1 MINMNIVNIILGVS
15 LIIFGG
21 LILLGAPLMYLWNYV
36 VPSIF
41 GLRYITFWEAVGLNL
56 VTGILFRP
64 SILPFE
70 AFNKIKNKIS

>member
-1 MINMNIVNIILGVS
+1 MINMNIVNIILGVT

-36 VPSIF
+36 VPSLF

-56 VTGILFRP
+56 ITGILFRQ

>member
-36 VPSIF
+36 IPSIF

>member
-1 MINMNIVNIILGVS
+1 MNIVNIILGVS

-21 LILLGAPLMYLWNYV
+21 LVLLGAPLMYLLNYV
-36 VPSIF
+36 VPSLF

-56 VTGILFRP
+56 ITGILFRQ

>member
-1 MINMNIVNIILGVS
+1 MINMNIVNIILGVT

-56 VTGILFRP
+56 ITGILFRQ

>member
-21 LILLGAPLMYLWNYV
+21 LVLLGAPLMYLWNWV

-41 GLRYITFWEAVGLNL
+41 GLRYITFWEAVGLNIL
-56 VTGILFRP
+56 TGILFRN
-64 SILPFE
+64 SIFPTNT
-70 AFNKIKNKIS
+70 FNIIKNKIS

>member
-1 MINMNIVNIILGVS
+1 MNIVNIILGVS

-21 LILLGAPLMYLWNYV
+21 LVLLGAPLMYLWNYV
-36 VPSIF
+36 VPSLF

-56 VTGILFRP
+56 ITGILFRQ

>member
-21 LILLGAPLMYLWNYV
+21 LVLLGAPLMYLWNWV
-36 VPSIF
+36 VPSLF

-56 VTGILFRP
+56 ITGILFRQ